1 MSSLSNS
8 THARLS
14 KLVREN
20 EKKFKKCEFFR
31 LVKKL
36 CEDNEKRLKVAVY
49 KAINRDKLG

>member
-20 EKKFKKCEFFR
+20 EKKFKKCEFYK

-36 CEDNEKRLKVAVY
+36 CEDNEKRLKIAVY